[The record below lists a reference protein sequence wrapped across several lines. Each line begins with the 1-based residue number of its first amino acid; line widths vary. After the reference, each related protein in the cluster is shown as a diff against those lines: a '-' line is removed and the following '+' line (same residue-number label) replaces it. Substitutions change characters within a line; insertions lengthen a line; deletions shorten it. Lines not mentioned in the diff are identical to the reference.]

1 MPTSRLPTP
10 ATRLRS
16 TGRQRWFFCW
26 RACSGD
32 RKARRPASNRTTPE
46 RVSYGQAT
54 KLTAQRY
61 RIARQIAPL
70 EVYLASSWDRHC
82 RRRRLPRG
90 FGAGRLLGLAPRL
103 TRHEG
108 LLPRRKRSA
117 LVRTW
122 NIERFG
128 NVRYQ
133 RHHAAGLLDVRVWG
147 QKRLNPLALADVQP
161 DIPDGV
167 FIHLAA
173 TLECDDRRRV
183 DRNAFR
189 TGSRSAAGPRH
200 CRDLCIHQHRRL
212 LHLRLQRY
220 REICGHLSALA
231 P

>member
-16 TGRQRWFFCW
+16 TGRPRWFFCW
-26 RACSGD
+26 QARSGD
-32 RKARRPASNRTTPE
+32 RKARRPESNRTTAGKSFV
-46 RVSYGQAT
+46 RTSN

-61 RIARQIAPL
+61 RVARQIAPL

-82 RRRRLPRG
+82 RHRRLPRG
-90 FGAGRLLGLAPRL
+90 FGPSRLLGLAPRL

-117 LVRTW
+117 LVRPR

-133 RHHAAGLLDVRVWG
+133 RHHAAGLLDVRLWS
-147 QKRLNPLALADVQP
+147 QECLDPLALADVQP
-161 DIPDGV
+161 DFPDGV
-167 FIHLAA
+167 SIHLAA
-173 TLECDDRRRV
+173 TFEGDDRRRV

-189 TGSRSAAGPRH
+189 TGSR
-200 CRDLCIHQHRRL
+200 
-212 LHLRLQRY
+212 
-220 REICGHLSALA
+220 
-231 P
+231 

>member
-26 RACSGD
+26 RARSGD
-32 RKARRPASNRTTPE
+32 RKSFVRTSN
-46 RVSYGQAT
+46 

-61 RIARQIAPL
+61 RVARQIARL

-82 RRRRLPRG
+82 RHRRLPRG
-90 FGAGRLLGLAPRL
+90 FGPGRLLGLAPRL

-108 LLPRRKRSA
+108 LLPRRERSA
-117 LVRTW
+117 LVRPW

-133 RHHAAGLLDVRVWG
+133 RHYAAGLLDVRLWS
-147 QKRLNPLALADVQP
+147 QKCLDPLALADVQP

-167 FIHLAA
+167 SIHLAA
-173 TLECDDRRRV
+173 AFEGDDWRRV

-200 CRDLCIHQHRRL
+200 CRDLCFHQHRRL

-220 REICGHLSALA
+220 RQICGHVSALA
-231 P
+231 A